1 MQCHHVGSRAYVAAL
16 GRMRLQTQVS
26 LQGMVYASA
35 IDARGKKRG
44 PPTRTASTTA
54 KHNNNNNN
62 NNPYVEIVTHGSS
75 ERRLRCSPSGPPS
88 AILMKNQPE
97 TDEVDDWQE
106 VLTAGEKRWR
116 RLWKRAKKVRR
127 LILLGGLL
135 MNYAKLFSSDFK
147 DGLKKALT
155 E

>member
-1 MQCHHVGSRAYVAAL
+1 M
-16 GRMRLQTQVS
+16 
-26 LQGMVYASA
+26 
-35 IDARGKKRG
+35 
-44 PPTRTASTTA
+44 
-54 KHNNNNNN
+54 
-62 NNPYVEIVTHGSS
+62 THGSS

>member
-35 IDARGKKRG
+35 INARGKKKN
-44 PPTRTASTTA
+44 PDEDSI
-54 KHNNNNNN
+54 NNSKTQQQQHQ
-62 NNPYVEIVTHGSS
+62 YSVDILTHCSS

-88 AILMKNQPE
+88 AILMKNRPE